1 MTSPSTLESLL
12 LARLADGLAGITENS
27 AYAEFRRDYF
37 HRPDAFISDC
47 IRWPGSDGP
56 TDYQL
61 AAARLLAERRRV
73 AKKGP
78 RRLGKTADAA
88 MLLLWFGLTR
98 DVDYEWQAPTMAGS
112 WRQIKEYLWPQV
124 RKWAKRINWQRVGRE
139 PFTGD
144 ELQLTSL
151 RLTTGSAF
159 GIVSDRPELIEGAG
173 GQQVFMLYDEAKSI
187 SDAMF
192 DAAEG
197 AMASGGAAE
206 GQEAYSLAISTPG
219 SPRGR
224 FYDIFARK
232 PGLEDWATL
241 TVTLDDAI
249 RAGRVAQEWADKML
263 ALWGGDSPVY
273 KAFVLGEFADAD
285 EEGVIPLTWVEA
297 AIDRWYALQEM
308 DKLRAEPLKSI
319 GVDVARFGQDKTVL
333 APRFGNVIT
342 ELEEHVKQ
350 DTMQTTGHVVGWLRA
365 HSGAVAIVDVNGL
378 GAGVVDRLRELG
390 YRSGRDYVAFNAGE
404 KTTMKDRSKELEFAD
419 KRSAMIWRMREL
431 LDPDGGAGIA
441 LPPHDGLIG
450 DLTAPGWETQSGGK
464 IKVESKDGVRKRL
477 GRSTDYGDAVCQAFW
492 EEPRGVLLA

>member
-1 MTSPSTLESLL
+1 MQSRLTLENLL
-12 LARLADGLAGITENS
+12 LEKLADGLAGLDENT
-27 AYAEFRRDYF
+27 AYAQFRRDYF
-37 HRPDAFISDC
+37 HRPDAFVVDC
-47 IRWPGSDGP
+47 IRWPGDDSP
-56 TDYQL
+56 TEYQL
-61 AAARLLAERRRV
+61 ATALTLVERRRV
-73 AKKGP
+73 AVKGP

-88 MLLLWFGLTR
+88 MLILWFALTR
-98 DVDYEWQAPTMAGS
+98 DVDYEWQVPTMAGS

-124 RKWAKRINWQRVGRE
+124 RKWAKRLDWQRIGRE
-139 PFTGD
+139 PFSND
-144 ELQLTSL
+144 ELQMTAL
-151 RLTTGSAF
+151 RLSTGSAF
-159 GIVSDRPELIEGAG
+159 GVVSDRPELIEGAG
-173 GQQVFMLYDEAKSI
+173 GQQVFMVYDEAKAI
-187 SDAMF
+187 SDLMY

-197 AMASGGAAE
+197 AMASGGASE

-232 PGLEDWATL
+232 PGLEDWATIS
-241 TVTLDDAI
+241 VTLDDAI
-249 RAGRVAQEWADKML
+249 RAGRVSLEWAEKMR
-263 ALWGGDSPVY
+263 ALWREDSPVY

-297 AIDRWYALQEM
+297 SIDRWYALQEM
-308 DKLRAEPLKSI
+308 DRLRAEPLKAI

-333 APRFGNVIT
+333 APRFGNVIP

-350 DTMQTTGHVVGWLRA
+350 DTMQTTGHVVGWLRPNPN
-365 HSGAVAIVDVNGL
+365 AVAIVDVNGL

-390 YRSGRDYVAFNAGE
+390 YKAGRNYVAFNAGE

-431 LDPDGGAGIA
+431 LDPDGGVGVA

-450 DLTAPGWETQSGGK
+450 DLTAPGWDTLSGGK